1 MNCVQGRQQYAR
13 GVTCV
18 CQGLGL
24 LFGTLVYEV
33 FHKDG
38 SHWTSMKGNQGE
50 RLTCLESLKS
60 RLTSV
65 TGGAKAQML
74 CPQKVERVLVS
85 ARDGL

>member
-1 MNCVQGRQQYAR
+1 MNCVQGRQQYAG

-18 CQGLGL
+18 FQGLGL

-38 SHWTSMKGNQGE
+38 SHWTGMKGNQGE

-65 TGGAKAQML
+65 TGGVKAQVL
-74 CPQKVERVLVS
+74 CPQKLK
-85 ARDGL
+85 GF